1 MNKNPRDM
9 NFMGT
14 NHLKNAKRGS
24 PNLPGIE
31 KAHPFLESDIKTN
44 NGFRGKG
51 PVFQVHTIPEFHPVV
66 ESKTNYYSLD
76 RSISTNKHVL
86 HHYAEDLK
94 QHVQQELSD
103 LRKLSEAI
111 QKFRRTADK
120 GFRPFTSKVARHA
133 DNTMTISLTIE
144 PDSLDRPLSKAK
156 VTSEIFKRPVPVEK
170 QKDSS
175 NSKSPV
181 LTFKERV
188 FKRPVPVEKQKDS
201 SNSKSPVLT
210 FKERGELSSF
220 KSPRLSK
227 SKDASKNQSKSKS
240 NGRTQ
245 DRNIVDNVDLDERKI
260 CSRNFTK
267 LTGEDNVP
275 LDEVQDGN
283 PVSKSDTK
291 AKKDGEEAT
300 SFIIHGEHG
309 TFQLRITDAC
319 QTMAKDEEKILQ
331 PRESKASGD
340 VVQGPGPSGAASTAE
355 GKVFKDGKTKT
366 SRRKKKLTLKNKYQL
381 RPSRLGVP
389 KVACP
394 RTTTDAPSPTVVS
407 SPTLKKSA
415 PLNRSLTKSAQ
426 TTHRTPQK
434 STWVVKPERKRKGRN
449 TKTNL
454 VDSKD
459 MNDEGKTFEEKST
472 VYRLN
477 HILSSSP

>member
-31 KAHPFLESDIKTN
+31 KAHPFLESEIKTN

-66 ESKTNYYSLD
+66 ESKTNYYSLE
-76 RSISTNKHVL
+76 RSISTNKNVL

-181 LTFKERV
+181 LTFKERGE
-188 FKRPVPVEKQKDS
+188 FS
-201 SNSKSPVLT
+201 SY
-210 FKERGELSSF
+210 

-240 NGRTQ
+240 KGRTQ
-245 DRNIVDNVDLDERKI
+245 DRNIVDNVDLDEIKI

-291 AKKDGEEAT
+291 AKKEGEEAT